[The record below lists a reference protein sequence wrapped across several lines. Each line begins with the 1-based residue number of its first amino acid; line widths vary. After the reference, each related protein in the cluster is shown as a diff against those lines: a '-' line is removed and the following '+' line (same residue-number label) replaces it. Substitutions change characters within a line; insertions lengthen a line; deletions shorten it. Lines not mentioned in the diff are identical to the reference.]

1 MPDVKDIVALALA
14 VCVDNKVILPVG
26 TAASKAPLSINVVPF
41 DITAMNKLLVY
52 EFLYMNV
59 MSVKP

>member
-26 TAASKAPLSINVVPF
+26 TAASKVPLSINVVPF
-41 DITAMNKLLVY
+41 DTTAIMNPLFRRV
-52 EFLYMNV
+52 
-59 MSVKP
+59 